1 MKTLKLGQKIKV
13 GRYECEV
20 KLLTV
25 YGCYLSLEGMVENSE
40 IITQFITIDELKN
53 KFTNLGEGHF
63 PFCDSLEQ
71 LTEVVE
77 YLKSFEKPKFKRG
90 DKILVWD
97 NDITSSSER
106 IFFEYLD
113 GNQSPF
119 MCVDKSDEDCYE
131 NNTSFSTA
139 MWKFAEPIPQPK
151 QITKDEIK
159 KAFDC
164 TEFEIID

>member
-13 GRYECEV
+13 GKYECEV
-20 KLLTV
+20 KLSTV

-40 IITQFITIDELKN
+40 IITQFIPKKELIK
-53 KFTNLGEGHF
+53 KFGLSKYGEF
-63 PFCDSLEQ
+63 PYSNSLEQ

-90 DKILVWD
+90 DKILVWN

-113 GNQSPF
+113 GNQFPF